1 MKYTV
6 RYSWT
11 ENDGNKYSWEDHVEA
26 KSGQEAIDKTVE
38 TCEDMCKR
46 GFVVSYNIEG
56 VE

>member
-26 KSGQEAIDKTVE
+26 ESGQEAIDKTVE
-38 TCEDMCKR
+38 TCEDMCER